1 MAYRYDYTKSYESNF
16 QDWWR
21 FNTFPTGQHKKEN
34 RLRWTQEMARKI
46 YDKHY
51 GHKKIKIKR
60 IRSY

>member
-16 QDWWR
+16 QNWWR
-21 FNTFPTGQHKKEN
+21 FNNFQTKDYQQEN

-51 GHKKIKIKR
+51 GHKKINLKR
-60 IRSY
+60 IKTY